1 MLEAE
6 MAKNLEDFAYEKIKV
21 AISKGYIKKGNQLK
35 EVTLAKD
42 LKISRAT
49 VKGAVKRLVYE
60 GVAEYEVNKGV
71 SVVNPTLEDINE
83 AFQIRAQLEQM
94 STVLAVKNISADDFI
109 ELYKLIEDE
118 QNVFNA
124 KELDKYYEINNAFHL
139 IIAEKSGNRMLVH
152 YVKELLQKTTIYL
165 ILFDPFYQMLTAS
178 NPSPEEHTK
187 IVQFLKKGEG
197 ELAGQEMKKHL
208 ESSVKGIDMNRLLPD
223 DYLVV

>member
-1 MLEAE
+1 

-60 GVAEYEVNKGV
+60 GLAEYEVNKGV

-83 AFQIRAQLEQM
+83 AFQIRAHLEQM
-94 STVLAVKNISADDFI
+94 STALAVKNMSPDNFK
-109 ELYKLIEDE
+109 ELFKLIEE
-118 QNVFNA
+118 EENVFNA
-124 KELDKYYEINNAFHL
+124 KQLDKYYEINNAFHL
-139 IIAEKSGNRMLVH
+139 IIAENSGNRMLVH

-165 ILFDPFYQMLTAS
+165 ILFDPFYQMLTAN
-178 NPSPEEHTK
+178 NPSPKEHRK
-187 IVQFLKKGEG
+187 IVQHLEKKQGER
-197 ELAGQEMKKHL
+197 AGLEMKKHL
-208 ESSVKGIDMNRLLPD
+208 ESSVKGIDLNRLLPE